1 MDGFHS
7 LYCCVLYFFYKGA
20 IWDFYNQAQTSWVCY
35 FLRNKRVSGAGV
47 AVCLGSWTLRKERL
61 AQRKGVAWKDHLI
74 RSHLNLFPHLSGG
87 SPPPAGVTP
96 RSHQSVTAA
105 ALGGQAGPG
114 RPLEAES
121 PVTGA
126 Q

>member
-1 MDGFHS
+1 M
-7 LYCCVLYFFYKGA
+7 
-20 IWDFYNQAQTSWVCY
+20 
-35 FLRNKRVSGAGV
+35 

-61 AQRKGVAWKDHLI
+61 AQRKGVVWKDHLI
-74 RSHLNLFPHLSGG
+74 WSHLNLFRHLSG
-87 SPPPAGVTP
+87 GVTP

-114 RPLEAES
+114 WPLEAES